1 MRKLIACLSA
11 VVAISCLT
19 PQVQAQGLLKK
30 LKDKVN
36 DKVNSIAGSNNSSS
50 SSSNNSNGNMNASPG
65 SSGNSGGP
73 TNRTGAGL
81 TNTAPPDVLSN
92 ITKAESAG
100 KDTNYS
106 QVRYALQQ
114 AIMGVEI
121 QLGRQILQ
129 SLPNTVDGLTKDTT
143 KNVVSSTQF
152 GWSNMTIQAVYSDGK
167 DKQMTVM
174 IGNIPMYAS
183 MVGLYFNNAYVQNNM
198 TEQNPNI
205 KQVQVKGEKAIIQFD
220 QSTGYSLIAQ
230 LGQATVIAWQCVN
243 FATED
248 EVMKAA
254 ESFDIANI
262 KKLMG
267 EQ

>member
-1 MRKLIACLSA
+1 MKKVIACFSA
-11 VVAISCLT
+11 VVLFSCLT
-19 PQVQAQGLLKK
+19 PQAQAQGLLKK

-36 DKVNSIAGSNNSSS
+36 EKVNQVTGSNSSS
-50 SSSNNSNGNMNASPG
+50 SQTNSNNNNGAG
-65 SSGNSGGP
+65 SSSGSGP
-73 TNRTGAGL
+73 VNRTGAGL
-81 TNTAPPDVLSN
+81 TNTPPPDVLTN
-92 ITKAESAG
+92 IANAESAG
-100 KDTNYS
+100 SDYS
-106 QVRYALQQ
+106 KARYALQQ

-121 QLGRQILQ
+121 QLGRQIIQ
-129 SLPNTVDGLTKDTT
+129 SLPNTVNGLTKDTT
-143 KNVVSSTQF
+143 KNVVSSTQY
-152 GWSNMTIQAVYSDGK
+152 GWSNMVIQTVYSDGK

-174 IGNIPMYAS
+174 IGNIPMYAALTN
-183 MVGLYFNNAYVQNNM
+183 MYFNNAYVQANM
-198 TEQNPNI
+198 TEKNPDI

-230 LGQATVIAWQCVN
+230 LGQSTVMAWQCVN

-254 ESFDIANI
+254 NAFDIAGV

>member
-1 MRKLIACLSA
+1 MKKLIACLSA
-11 VVAISCLT
+11 VVAFSCLA
-19 PQVQAQGLLKK
+19 PQAQAQLLKK

-36 DKVNSIAGSNNSSS
+36 EKVNGIAGGSNSSS
-50 SSSNNSNGNMNASPG
+50 STNTNGNTSGSATSNSS
-65 SSGNSGGP
+65 SSGP
-73 TNRTGAGL
+73 VNRTGAGL

-92 ITKAESAG
+92 ISKAETAG

-121 QLGRQILQ
+121 QLGRQIIH

-152 GWSNMTIQAVYSDGK
+152 GWSNMIIQTVYSDGK

-183 MVGLYFNNAYVQNNM
+183 LVGMYFSNAYVQNNM
-198 TEQNPNI
+198 TKENPNI
-205 KQVQVKGEKAIIQFD
+205 KQVQVKGEKSIIQ
-220 QSTGYSLIAQ
+220 
-230 LGQATVIAWQCVN
+230 
-243 FATED
+243 
-248 EVMKAA
+248 
-254 ESFDIANI
+254 
-262 KKLMG
+262 
-267 EQ
+267 

>member
-1 MRKLIACLSA
+1 MKKSIACFFTITVLICSA
-11 VVAISCLT
+11 PHLH
-19 PQVQAQGLLKK
+19 AQGLLKK

-36 DKVNSIAGSNNSSS
+36 DKINAVTGTNNSSS
-50 SSSNNSNGNMNASPG
+50 SGNNNNTSSSSSG
-65 SSGNSGGP
+65 SSGP
-73 TNRTGAGL
+73 TNHTGAGL
-81 TNTAPPDVLSN
+81 TNTPPPDVLSN
-92 ITKAESAG
+92 ISKAEAAS
-100 KDTNYS
+100 KDSNFS
-106 QVRYALQQ
+106 QTRYALQQ

-121 QLGRQILQ
+121 QLGRQIIQ

-152 GWSNMTIQAVYSDGK
+152 GWSNMTIQTVYSDGK

-174 IGNIPMYAS
+174 IGNIPMYAG
-183 MVGLYFNNAYVQNNM
+183 MVSLYFNNAYVQNNM
-198 TEQNPNI
+198 TEKNPNI
-205 KQVQVKGEKAIIQFD
+205 KQVEVKGEKAIIQFD
-220 QSTGYSLIAQ
+220 QSSGYSLIAQ

-243 FATED
+243 FANED

>member
-1 MRKLIACLSA
+1 MKQKLACFFTVILF
-11 VVAISCLT
+11 ICLA
-19 PQVQAQGLLKK
+19 PQIHAQGLLKK

-36 DKVNSIAGSNNSSS
+36 EKINSTSGSNSSS
-50 SSSNNSNGNMNASPG
+50 SSTNNSDNNAN
-65 SSGNSGGP
+65 SSSNP
-73 TNRTGAGL
+73 TNHTGAGL

-92 ITKAESAG
+92 IDKAEAAG
-100 KDTNYS
+100 KDSNYS

-121 QLGRQILQ
+121 RLGKQILQ

-152 GWSNMTIQAVYSDGK
+152 GWSNMTIQSVYSDGK
-167 DKQMTVM
+167 DKQMTVT

-183 MVGLYFNNAYVQNNM
+183 LVGMYFSNAYVQNNAADK
-198 TEQNPNI
+198 NSNV
-205 KQVQVKGEKAIIQFD
+205 KQVQVKGERAIIQFD
-220 QSTGYSLIAQ
+220 ESSGYSLIAQ
-230 LGQATVIAWQCVN
+230 LGQSTVIAWQCVN

-254 ESFDIANI
+254 ESFDIAGI

>member
-1 MRKLIACLSA
+1 MKKLIACLFA
-11 VVAISCLT
+11 VVAFSCLA
-19 PQVQAQGLLKK
+19 PHAQAQLLKK

-36 DKVNSIAGSNNSSS
+36 SMAGSNSSSTTNTNGNNTSNSSS
-50 SSSNNSNGNMNASPG
+50 GGNSN
-65 SSGNSGGP
+65 SSGP
-73 TNRTGAGL
+73 ANRTGAGL

-92 ITKAESAG
+92 IDKAETAG

-121 QLGRQILQ
+121 QLGRQIIH

-143 KNVVSSTQF
+143 KNVVASTQF
-152 GWSNMTIQAVYSDGK
+152 GWSNMTIQTVYSDGK

-174 IGNIPMYAS
+174 IGNIPMYAGMVS
-183 MVGLYFNNAYVQNNM
+183 MYFNNAYVQNNM
-198 TEQNPNI
+198 TEKNPNI

-230 LGQATVIAWQCVN
+230 LGQSTVIAWECVN

-254 ESFDIANI
+254 NAFDIANI

>member
-1 MRKLIACLSA
+1 MKKVIACLSA
-11 VVAISCLT
+11 VVLFSCLA

-36 DKVNSIAGSNNSSS
+36 DKVNDLKGNNNSSS
-50 SSSNNSNGNMNASPG
+50 SSTSNSDNNSSAASNNS
-65 SSGNSGGP
+65 SGP
-73 TNRTGAGL
+73 VNRTGAGL

-92 ITKAESAG
+92 IAKAETAS

-152 GWSNMTIQAVYSDGK
+152 GWTNMTIQAVYSDGK

-183 MVGLYFNNAYVQNNM
+183 LVGMYFNNAYVQNNM
-198 TEQNPNI
+198 MEKNPNI

-220 QSTGYSLIAQ
+220 ESTGYSLIAQ
-230 LGQATVIAWQCVN
+230 MGQSTVIAWQCVN

-254 ESFDIANI
+254 ESFDITGI

>member
-1 MRKLIACLSA
+1 MKKIIACFSA
-11 VVAISCLT
+11 IVFISCIT
-19 PQVQAQGLLKK
+19 PQAQAQGLLKK

-36 DKVNSIAGSNNSSS
+36 DKVNTITGGNASST
-50 SSSNNSNGNMNASPG
+50 NNSNTNGSATSNSSN
-65 SSGNSGGP
+65 SSGP
-73 TNRTGAGL
+73 VNRTGAGL

-92 ITKAESAG
+92 IAKAETAG

-152 GWSNMTIQAVYSDGK
+152 GWTNMTIQAVYSDGK

-174 IGNIPMYAS
+174 IGNIPMYAGL
-183 MVGLYFNNAYVQNNM
+183 VGLYFNSAYVQNNM
-198 TEQNPNI
+198 VDKNPNI

-220 QSTGYSLIAQ
+220 ESTGYSLIAQ
-230 LGQATVIAWQCVN
+230 LGQSTVIAWQCVN

-254 ESFDIANI
+254 ESFDIAGI

>member
-1 MRKLIACLSA
+1 MKKVIACFATLLLFT
-11 VVAISCLT
+11 CLA

-30 LKDKVN
+30 LKDKVA
-36 DKVNSIAGSNNSSS
+36 DKVNDKLGGNNSSS
-50 SSSNNSNGNMNASPG
+50 AQTAGNGDNGSSS
-65 SSGNSGGP
+65 SSTTGNSSRGP
-73 TNRTGAGL
+73 VNKTGAGL
-81 TNTAPPDVLSN
+81 TNTAPPDVLTN
-92 ITKAESAG
+92 ISSAEAAGTDYSKA
-100 KDTNYS
+100 
-106 QVRYALQQ
+106 RYALQQ

-129 SLPNTVDGLTKDTT
+129 SLPGKVNDLARDTT

-167 DKQMTVM
+167 DKQMTVS
-174 IGNIPMYAS
+174 IGNLPMYAGL
-183 MVGLYFNNAYVQNNM
+183 VGMYFNNAYVQNNM
-198 TEQNPNI
+198 MEKNPNI

-220 QSTGYSLIAQ
+220 ESTGYSLIAQ
-230 LGQATVIAWQCVN
+230 LGQSSIMAWQCVN

-254 ESFDIANI
+254 NAFDIAGV